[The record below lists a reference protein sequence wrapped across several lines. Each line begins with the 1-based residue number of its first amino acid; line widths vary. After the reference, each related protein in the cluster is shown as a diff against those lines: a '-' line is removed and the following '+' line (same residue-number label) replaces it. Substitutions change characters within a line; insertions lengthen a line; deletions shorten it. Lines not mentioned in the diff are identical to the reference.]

1 MAVAQRLLVSMSCEA
16 GTPHWTLLTA
26 VLLLGS
32 LLGIV
37 SAYPLPSSRT
47 NATSLEKRWE
57 TLFSRSVLGI
67 SGEKP
72 DLNWESDYLLGIK
85 RVRRLYCNVGIGFH
99 LQILPDGR
107 INGVHNENQYS
118 EFYLHRCNAIDMRDG
133 QSQYAWICDE
143 RAPMPSLFICMTT
156 CHSTLREK
164 LNIFH
169 GKRKRANLL
178 NKTEV
183 SIRIKHPISPSSSS
197 SFQLDHDMNVW
208 TLLDTTYF
216 YAAL

>member
-16 GTPHWTLLTA
+16 GTPHWTLTA
-26 VLLLGS
+26 VVLLGF

-47 NATSLEKRWE
+47 NATLLEKRWE

-72 DLNWESDYLLGIK
+72 ELNWESDYLLGIK

-107 INGVHNENQYS
+107 INGLIEISTVERGVVSLYGVKS
-118 EFYLHRCNAIDMRDG
+118 ELFVAMNSRGRLYGTTVFHDECKFKESLLPNNYNA
-133 QSQYAWICDE
+133 YE
-143 RAPMPSLFICMTT
+143 SLVYRGSYIALSKHGRVKRGNKATTAMTVT
-156 CHSTLREK
+156 HFLP
-164 LNIFH
+164 
-169 GKRKRANLL
+169 
-178 NKTEV
+178 
-183 SIRIKHPISPSSSS
+183 RI
-197 SFQLDHDMNVW
+197 
-208 TLLDTTYF
+208 
-216 YAAL
+216 

>member
-16 GTPHWTLLTA
+16 GTPHWTLTA
-26 VLLLGS
+26 VVLLGF

-47 NATSLEKRWE
+47 NATLLEKRWE

-72 DLNWESDYLLGIK
+72 ELNWESDYLLGIK

-118 EFYLHRCNAIDMRDG
+118 LIEISTVERGVVSLYGVKSELFVAMNSRGRLYGTVDSLPRRMQVQGELAREQLQRLRVSGLQRILHRTQQAWPREEGQQGHNCHDCNAL
-133 QSQYAWICDE
+133 
-143 RAPMPSLFICMTT
+143 PTPNMT
-156 CHSTLREK
+156 SK
-164 LNIFH
+164 
-169 GKRKRANLL
+169 KW
-178 NKTEV
+178 
-183 SIRIKHPISPSSSS
+183 
-197 SFQLDHDMNVW
+197 Q
-208 TLLDTTYF
+208 
-216 YAAL
+216 